1 MIGDETSVVDYGD
14 VQGLVR
20 FAHNRL
26 TAAYYLL
33 LRIADARSARAWLR
47 SAAVTTAATVSPLPD
62 TALQVAFTASGLRAL
77 GIPETVLVQ
86 FSDEFLSG
94 MSGSQSRSRRLGD
107 EGANAPQNWTWGTAE
122 HEPHLLVAIFAEP
135 QALDACVRSLQT
147 PQWNAAFVTIATL
160 DTSNLGGVE
169 QFGFTDGI
177 SQPDIDWQQQRNL
190 RGDKPEYENS
200 VAIGEFLL
208 GYPNEY
214 DCETER
220 PLLDPGGVN
229 DLLAPA
235 REDPAKRDLGLNG
248 TYLVLRDLRQDVR
261 AFWSFAKSE
270 ERSPACSSDGTATA
284 HRLSVRVEPTTISRT
299 RAIPMRFVAHSGP
312 TFVARILGTR
322 DFPQVP
328 FGPIAHGSA
337 NAGFP

>member
-107 EGANAPQNWTWGTAE
+107 EGANAPQIGPGEPPSTSRISWWQSSLSLRRWTPAYDR
-122 HEPHLLVAIFAEP
+122 FKR
-135 QALDACVRSLQT
+135 RS
-147 PQWNAAFVTIATL
+147 
-160 DTSNLGGVE
+160 
-169 QFGFTDGI
+169 
-177 SQPDIDWQQQRNL
+177 
-190 RGDKPEYENS
+190 
-200 VAIGEFLL
+200 
-208 GYPNEY
+208 
-214 DCETER
+214 
-220 PLLDPGGVN
+220 
-229 DLLAPA
+229 
-235 REDPAKRDLGLNG
+235 
-248 TYLVLRDLRQDVR
+248 
-261 AFWSFAKSE
+261 
-270 ERSPACSSDGTATA
+270 
-284 HRLSVRVEPTTISRT
+284 
-299 RAIPMRFVAHSGP
+299 
-312 TFVARILGTR
+312 GTR
-322 DFPQVP
+322 
-328 FGPIAHGSA
+328 HS
-337 NAGFP
+337 